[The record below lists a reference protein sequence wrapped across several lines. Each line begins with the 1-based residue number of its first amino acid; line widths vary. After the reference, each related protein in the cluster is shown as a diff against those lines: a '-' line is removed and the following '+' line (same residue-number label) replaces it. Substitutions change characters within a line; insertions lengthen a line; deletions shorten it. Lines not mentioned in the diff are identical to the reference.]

1 MKQSCDNEMIRLR
14 ILEERISK
22 ERISRERSDH
32 QNEFF
37 DCKSTVNDCKPRVFK
52 KKKEPL
58 GVGIYKSNGSA
69 HGRIVYR
76 RPLGG
81 EYYLSGNSK
90 AYLNEEQKASQV
102 DYFSD

>member
-22 ERISRERSDH
+22 ERISRERPDH

-37 DCKSTVNDCKPRVFK
+37 DCKS
-52 KKKEPL
+52 
-58 GVGIYKSNGSA
+58 IYKSNGSA
-69 HGRIVYR
+69 NGRIVYR
-76 RPLGG
+76 GPLGG